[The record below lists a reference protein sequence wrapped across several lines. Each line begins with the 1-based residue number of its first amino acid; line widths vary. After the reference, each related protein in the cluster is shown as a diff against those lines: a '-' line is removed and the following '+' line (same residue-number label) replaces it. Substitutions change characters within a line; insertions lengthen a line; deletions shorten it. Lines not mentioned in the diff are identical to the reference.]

1 MEIRRLVKSGAASHT
16 ISLPKQWLDKNTL
29 KKGDLVYIV
38 EKTDKELSI
47 MAENTGLEK
56 ASKEIS
62 INVEGKGMDAIQ
74 REITSAYINNFN
86 NIVIIG
92 LDSVDKAK
100 DIRRILHDF
109 VALEISEQTSSKI
122 VAQDLLNLKEIS
134 IDKTLR
140 RMDMIVRSIMQD
152 SVSSIEG
159 NNMFDSVFH
168 RDFDVNKLY
177 FLMYRL
183 LKSALN
189 DSNVASTFGLTN
201 NDVLGNWFLAVNLE
215 NIADNSKKICEVL
228 KKKIKVNTKELKT
241 LYKDVE
247 KAYLD
252 VMKAYF
258 NKDRKLANDVAS
270 RRTSIITK
278 CTKLQEKNN
287 TAEVALISNNLID
300 LENHI
305 SSICRLVIDAD

>member
-16 ISLPKQWLDKNTL
+16 ISLPKQWLDKNAL

-47 MAENTGLEK
+47 MAENTGLK
-56 ASKEIS
+56 KSNKEIT
-62 INVEGKGMDAIQ
+62 INVEGKDMEAIQ
-74 REITSAYINNFN
+74 RDITSAYINNFN
-86 NIVIIG
+86 NIIIIG

-109 VALEISEQTSSKI
+109 VALEISEQTSTKI

-152 SVSSIEG
+152 SVASIEG

-177 FLMYRL
+177 FLMR
-183 LKSALN
+183 SEERR
-189 DSNVASTFGLTN
+189 VG
-201 NDVLGNWFLAVNLE
+201 
-215 NIADNSKKICEVL
+215 
-228 KKKIKVNTKELKT
+228 KEC
-241 LYKDVE
+241 
-247 KAYLD
+247 
-252 VMKAYF
+252 
-258 NKDRKLANDVAS
+258 RS
-270 RRTSIITK
+270 RWSPY
-278 CTKLQEKNN
+278 
-287 TAEVALISNNLID
+287 
-300 LENHI
+300 H
-305 SSICRLVIDAD
+305 